1 MTRKDRQM
9 PLHQQFIRQAK
20 ANPQKL
26 AFVDRSTGRRMTYG
40 RTLIAALI
48 LAAKLKKYQDGYIGV
63 MVPTSAGCGLT
74 ILAALFSGK
83 VPVMVNYSTG
93 AEANARFAQQRCGFK
108 TIIISRALLEKIGCH
123 KTEGMIFIEDIL
135 DEVNIFN
142 KITAATKSSLPTSLL
157 RNSVYRSAVDDT
169 AVILFTSGSEKLPKG
184 VELTHRNIGSNVQA
198 AADRFQL
205 TSDDTMMAILPLFH
219 VFGQS
224 LNLWLPLTRGM
235 TTVTYGNPLEF
246 KNVARIIR
254 EEKPTMLVGTPFFLA
269 GYLKQSKTGDFSSL
283 RLIVAGADK
292 VPDWLRTAFQEQH
305 GAELLEGYGT
315 TETSPAISANSPG
328 ANKPG
333 SVGLPLPGVDVRIV
347 DVDSGEILPVNKEG
361 KILVK
366 GDLVMKGYFDDLE
379 ETMLHIE
386 NGWYETGDMGVI
398 DEDGYLWHKGR
409 LKRFV
414 KIGGEMV
421 SLVQVESI
429 LETLLPQDVECCV
442 VEIPDARKGANLAV
456 AVTSDIKQKEIIAA
470 LTRKL
475 PPVSVPRKFI
485 VLEELPKMG
494 SGKVDFRTT
503 TLIVQELIG

>member
-1 MTRKDRQM
+1 ML
-9 PLHQQFIRQAK
+9 LHEQFIKQAK
-20 ANPQKL
+20 SNKKKL
-26 AFVDRSTGRRMTYG
+26 AFIDRSTGRRLTYG
-40 RTLIAALI
+40 RSLTAALI
-48 LAAKLKKYQDGYIGV
+48 LASKLKKYRDGYIGV

-83 VPVMVNYSTG
+83 VPVMINYSTG
-93 AEANARFAQQRCGFK
+93 AETNARFAQQRCGFK
-108 TIIISRALLEKIGCH
+108 TIITSRALLEKIGCR
-123 KTEGMIFIEDIL
+123 KIDGMVLIEDIL
-135 DEVNIFN
+135 EQVNIVN
-142 KITAATKSSLPTSLL
+142 KLSAALRSLL
-157 RNSVYRSAVDDT
+157 PAALIHKLVYSGGEDDT
-169 AVILFTSGSEKLPKG
+169 AVILFTSGSEKMPKG
-184 VELTHRNIGSNVQA
+184 VELTHRNISSNVTTA
-198 AADRFQL
+198 TERFQL
-205 TSDDTMMAILPLFH
+205 NSDDIMMAVLPLFH

-224 LNLWLPLTRGM
+224 INLWLPLSKGM
-235 TTVTYGNPLEF
+235 TIVTYGNPLEF

-254 EEKPTMLVGTPFFLA
+254 EETPTMLVGTPYFLA
-269 GYLKQSKTGDFSSL
+269 GYLKQSQAGDFSSL

-292 VPDWLRTAFQEQH
+292 VPDWLRAAFQEQH

-315 TETSPAISANSPG
+315 TETSPVISVNSPG

-333 SVGLPLPGVDVRIV
+333 SVGLPLPGVEVRTV
-347 DVDSGEILPVNKEG
+347 DVDSGEILPVGKEG

-379 ETMLHIE
+379 ETALRIE
-386 NGWYETGDMGVI
+386 DGWYETGDMGVI

-421 SLVQVESI
+421 SLVQVESV
-429 LETLLPQDVECCV
+429 LETLLADGVECCV

-456 AVTSDIKQKEIIAA
+456 AVSGEINQKEIISA
-470 LTRKL
+470 LTKNL
-475 PPVSVPRKFI
+475 PPVAVPRQFV

-503 TLIVQELIG
+503 TQMVQELLG